1 MNLTD
6 PIVPGISAA
15 GIAIHDAIQP
25 ILASNT
31 PANVDRFG
39 TTEKYIF
46 EGVSLWVRDGR
57 VTQIGVAAPYSGK
70 ILDKIGIGSTLGDVE
85 NALGRVSE
93 DEQDSLVV
101 QGSSGWSFD
110 TEPWKR
116 RTARDNRG
124 ARVTEIFVFRPATE
138 AK

>member
-1 MNLTD
+1 
-6 PIVPGISAA
+6 SAA

-25 ILASNT
+25 ILANQT

-46 EGVSLWVRDGR
+46 EGVALWVRDGR
-57 VTQIGVAAPYSGK
+57 VTQIGVAAPYSGR
-70 ILDKIGIGSTLGDVE
+70 ILDKIGIGSTIGDVE

-93 DEQDSLVV
+93 DAEDSLVV
-101 QGSSGWSFD
+101 QGSGGWSFD

-116 RTARDNRG
+116 RNPRDNRG
-124 ARVTEIFVFRPATE
+124 ARITEIFVFRPVAE